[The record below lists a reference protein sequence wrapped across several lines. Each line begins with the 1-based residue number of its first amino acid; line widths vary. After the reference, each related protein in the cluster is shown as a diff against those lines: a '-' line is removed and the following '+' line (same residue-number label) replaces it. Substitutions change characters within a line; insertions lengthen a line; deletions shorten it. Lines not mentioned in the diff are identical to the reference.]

1 MKILKLSAEENIWDF
16 GIENE
21 LLDLTSEA
29 QSMKK
34 KSWKFDLI
42 KMKNFV
48 LQKFSDKV

>member
-29 QSMKK
+29 QFMKK
-34 KSWKFDLI
+34 KVENLTLSK
-42 KMKNFV
+42 
-48 LQKFSDKV
+48 